1 MHPRCYVDLTLERRT
16 SPLAAAAVLRVLHG
30 AFRQQPGQYAL
41 ALPDYP
47 RAFPRLRIFTE
58 SRDALDSLVTA
69 TQSHPALTEY
79 ARFGYPQRVSE
90 DFSGPWMSFRRY
102 RIPARR
108 AERKPDG
115 NLRLRRIQ
123 NADDARL
130 PFFPLR
136 SESNGHTWRLYVEA
150 VPVEGDTEPASPDA
164 YGLATATRPFGL
176 PDLP

>member
-1 MHPRCYVDLTLERRT
+1 MQPRCFVDLTLARHA

-47 RAFPRLRIFTE
+47 RAFPRLRIFADN
-58 SRDALDSLVTA
+58 RDALDWLVAA
-69 TQSHPALTEY
+69 TTDHATLAEHARY
-79 ARFGYPQRVSE
+79 AYPRAVPD
-90 DFSGPWMSFRRY
+90 DFAGPWTSFRRY
-102 RIPARR
+102 RIPTRS

-115 NLRLRRIQ
+115 NLRLRRIHS
-123 NADDARL
+123 ADAARL
-130 PFFPLR
+130 PYFALR

-150 VPVEGDTEPASPDA
+150 RPADSGGAADPDA

-176 PDLP
+176 PALP

>member
-1 MHPRCYVDLTLERRT
+1 MHPRCFVDLTLERHA

-47 RAFPRLRIFTE
+47 RAFPRLRIFAE
-58 SRDALDSLVTA
+58 SRDALDTLVGSTEA
-69 TQSHPALTEY
+69 HPTLAEH
-79 ARFGYPQRVSE
+79 ARYSYPRTVPD
-90 DFSGPWMSFRRY
+90 DFAGPWTSFRRY
-102 RIPARR
+102 RIPTRK

-115 NLRLRRIQ
+115 SLRLRRIQ
-123 NADDARL
+123 SADDARL
-130 PFFPLR
+130 PYFPLR

-150 VPVEGDTEPASPDA
+150 RPADAGGEASPDA

-176 PDLP
+176 PTLP

>member
-1 MHPRCYVDLTLERRT
+1 MHPRCFVDLTLERQA

-47 RAFPRLRIFTE
+47 RAFPRLRIFAE
-58 SRDALDSLVTA
+58 ARDALDALVAA
-69 TQSHPALTEY
+69 TEGHRAVAEC
-79 ARFGYPQRVSE
+79 ARYSYPRAVPD
-90 DFSGPWMSFRRY
+90 DFAGPWTSFRRY
-102 RIPARR
+102 RIPTRK

-115 NLRLRRIQ
+115 SLRLRRIQ
-123 NADDARL
+123 SADDARL
-130 PFFPLR
+130 PYFPLR

-150 VPVEGDTEPASPDA
+150 RPADSGDEASPDA

>member
-1 MHPRCYVDLTLERRT
+1 MHPRCFVDLTLERHA

-47 RAFPRLRIFTE
+47 RVLPRLRIFAE
-58 SRDALDSLVTA
+58 ARDALDALVVA
-69 TQSHPALTEY
+69 TEGHRAIAEH
-79 ARFGYPQRVSE
+79 ARFTYPRNVPD
-90 DFSGPWMSFRRY
+90 DFAGPWTSFRRY
-102 RIPARR
+102 RIPARK

-115 NLRLRRIQ
+115 SLRLRRIQ
-123 NADDARL
+123 TADDARL
-130 PFFPLR
+130 PYFPLR
-136 SESNGHTWRLYVEA
+136 SDSNGHTWRLYVEA
-150 VPVEGDTEPASPDA
+150 RPADAGGEASPDA